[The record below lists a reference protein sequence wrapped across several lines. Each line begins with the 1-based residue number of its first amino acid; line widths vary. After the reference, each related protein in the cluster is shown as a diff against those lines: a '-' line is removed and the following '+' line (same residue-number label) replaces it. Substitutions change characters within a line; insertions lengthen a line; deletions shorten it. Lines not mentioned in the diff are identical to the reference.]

1 MVEKYLAGSID
12 QSLERVRQLR
22 QIVQGQYP
30 REYDGLRQ
38 ICLTQLDETQMALQ
52 SLTGETI
59 VDTALQTPRR
69 VRVFKRIVKHLN
81 AVEGVGVFALS
92 RTSPDDDF
100 LNQLITDIC
109 EEIAFPLIPPT
120 ISHISQDYFHI
131 YPGFNLLCLPLIES
145 RFLLHLPDIYHELCH
160 PFHYEQNTDLPSLE
174 SYHAA
179 YKRSIFEMV
188 EHFKNEITAAERVRK
203 PEGKVHQLR
212 LWDIYWAK
220 YWMQEFFCD
229 LFGVLTTGSAFVWS
243 HYHLCVKRGD
253 DPFETPLIFE
263 SHPVLESTHP
273 ADDTRMQAM
282 LMMLNKIGFKTEGKQ
297 IEKAW
302 QDFVEVMGYSPI
314 AEYRQAY
321 PESLMSEIVSAAKEG
336 IEGTGVVTAK
346 PDALM
351 PIVGLLNSAWQE
363 FWQAPEDYQAWET
376 AKVKALR
383 TSVNATY
390 T

>member
-1 MVEKYLAGSID
+1 MIEQYLTGSIA
-12 QSLERVRQLR
+12 QSLERTRQLR
-22 QIVQGQYP
+22 QIVQGRYP

-38 ICLTQLDETQMALQ
+38 ICLTQLNETQEALQ
-52 SLTGETI
+52 RLTEETM
-59 VDTALQTPRR
+59 VNTALQTPRR
-69 VRVFKRIVKHLN
+69 VREFKRIVKHLN

-92 RTSPDDDF
+92 RASQDDDF
-100 LNQLITDIC
+100 LNRLITDVC
-109 EEIAFPLIPPT
+109 REITYPLIYPVV
-120 ISHISQDYFHI
+120 SHISQDYFHI
-131 YPGFNLLCLPLIES
+131 YRDFNLLCLPLIES
-145 RFLLHLPDIYHELCH
+145 WFLLHLPDIYHELCH
-160 PFHYEQNTDLPSLE
+160 PFHYKQNTDLPALE

-179 YKRSIFEMV
+179 YKRSLFEMV
-188 EHFKNEITAAERVRK
+188 KHFRNEITVAERVRK
-203 PEGKVHQLR
+203 PGGKFHQLR
-212 LWDIYWAK
+212 LWDTSWAR

-229 LFGVLTTGSAFVWS
+229 LFGVLTIGPAFVWS

-253 DPFETPLIFE
+253 DPFKIPLML
-263 SHPVLESTHP
+263 VSTHP
-273 ADDTRMQAM
+273 ADDARMHAM
-282 LMMLNKIGFKTEGKQ
+282 LMMLNKIGFKTEGKR

-321 PESLMSEIVSAAKEG
+321 PEFLMSEIVSAAKEG

-346 PDALM
+346 PDTLT

>member
-1 MVEKYLAGSID
+1 MIEKYLAGSID

-22 QIVQGQYP
+22 QIVQGRYP

-38 ICLTQLDETQMALQ
+38 ICLMQLDETQKALQ
-52 SLTGETI
+52 SLTEETI
-59 VDTALQTPRR
+59 VDAALQTPRR

-81 AVEGVGVFALS
+81 IVEGVGVFALS
-92 RTSPDDDF
+92 RTNPDDDF

-120 ISHISQDYFHI
+120 ISHISQGYFRI

-160 PFHYEQNTDLPSLE
+160 PFHQKQNTDLPSLE

-179 YKRSIFEMV
+179 YKRSIFKMV
-188 EHFKNEITAAERVRK
+188 KHFRDEITADERVRK
-203 PEGKVHQLR
+203 LEGKVYQFR
-212 LWDIYWAK
+212 LWDTYWAK

-229 LFGVLTTGSAFVWS
+229 LFGVLTTGPAFVWS

-253 DPFETPLIFE
+253 DPFETPLRFK
-263 SHPVLESTHP
+263 SHPALESTHP
-273 ADDTRMQAM
+273 ADDARMHAM
-282 LMMLNKIGFKTEGKQ
+282 LMMLTKIGFKAEGKR

-302 QDFVEVMGYSPI
+302 QDFVKVMSYSPI
-314 AEYRQAY
+314 PEYRQAY
-321 PESLMSEIVSAAKEG
+321 PESVMSKIVSAAKEG

-346 PDALM
+346 PDVLT
-351 PIVGLLNSAWQE
+351 PIIGLLNSAWQE
-363 FWQAPEDYQAWET
+363 FWQAPEGYQAWEA
-376 AKVKALR
+376 AKVEALR

-390 T
+390 N